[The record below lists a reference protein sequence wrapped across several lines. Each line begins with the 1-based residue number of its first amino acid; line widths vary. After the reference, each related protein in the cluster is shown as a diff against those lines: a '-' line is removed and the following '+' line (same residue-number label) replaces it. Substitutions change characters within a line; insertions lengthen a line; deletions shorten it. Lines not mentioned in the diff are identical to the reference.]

1 MARGARRHRVPRVM
15 HIALRMIKL
24 NLRWFIQA
32 LALASSI
39 YCFMTVFNSS
49 KTLFTN
55 FSFSTV
61 LPIMLWAALFCC
73 SFFVLMFTSYLK
85 QRGSHTLRHRI
96 SSFETLVRILRLENY
111 EERKTPAPIPPA

>member
-1 MARGARRHRVPRVM
+1 
-15 HIALRMIKL
+15 MIKL

-49 KTLFTN
+49 KALFTK
-55 FSFSTV
+55 FSFSAAA
-61 LPIMLWAALFCC
+61 PIMLWAALFCC

-85 QRGSHTLRHRI
+85 QRGNQTLRNRI
-96 SSFETLVRILRLENY
+96 AAFEALVRLLRLENY
-111 EERKTPAPIPPA
+111 SERKTPAPLPPA

>member
-1 MARGARRHRVPRVM
+1 
-15 HIALRMIKL
+15 MIKL

-49 KTLFTN
+49 KALFTN
-55 FSFSTV
+55 FTGPAV
-61 LPIMLWAALFCC
+61 LPVIIWGALFGF

-85 QRGSHTLRHRI
+85 QRGNHTLRNRI
-96 SSFETLVRILRLENY
+96 AAFEALVRGLHLEGY
-111 EERKTPAPIPPA
+111 IERERHSQASPAKNPD